1 MAANLANPG
10 AMVCVLSLELMA
22 DTGVIALGVIAFC
35 VRLDARP
42 VSVNPVRRDQAG
54 VMPRRPV
61 A

>member
-1 MAANLANPG
+1 
-10 AMVCVLSLELMA
+10 MVCVLSLELMA
-22 DTGVIALGVIAFC
+22 DTGVIALGVIALG

>member
-10 AMVCVLSLELMA
+10 AMVCVLSLELLA
-22 DTGVIALGVIAFC
+22 DTGVIALGV
-35 VRLDARP
+35 RLDARR